1 MIGRRTA
8 IGFAL
13 VAAGSLAVLWLS
25 NLPLGVPG
33 EWEWDRIP
41 AARDEW
47 AAVLLGCFLPG
58 LIGGL
63 YIALTLI
70 GVRRLEGAPRWQIA
84 AWLSGL
90 TIGGFAWLW
99 AVQDSP
105 ARPEYAMTKTA
116 WALYFPG
123 PEGYFD
129 QARHQ
134 MRDVPSYLAG
144 YEKLMAQGDVLHL
157 GTHPPGLMLFH
168 RGCINLCANVPAIRN
183 FLLQTQPA
191 AFKQALD
198 VSEEVNRARPNGN
211 RPNEITPNDRA
222 ALWLAAIITQTLAA
236 AALIPIY
243 LLVRRDHA
251 RPIAWLT
258 ASIWPLVPAL
268 AVFLPKSDA
277 LLPFFATLFLWLW
290 LAGFRL
296 GRLGL
301 CFLAGATFW
310 LAMFLSLAIL
320 PIGAAAALLTL
331 WEAVI
336 CAKRERMS
344 IRPRDWAARIGAAG
358 IGWGLPVVALGVLF
372 KLNLLGVWRLN
383 YHNHAGFY
391 HHYVRTYWLWLI
403 ANPIELVFALGAP
416 LAIAAVLGVWFQLKS
431 GWRRR
436 AAGPAWCL
444 TAVWL
449 LLWLSGKNMG
459 EAARL
464 WLIVMPWAVW
474 LAAGYFAACS
484 EPTQPG
490 DDGRLVNRA
499 ALLLLA
505 LEMIVCLGTV
515 MRVAGFRWA

>member
-41 AARDEW
+41 FAREEW
-47 AAVLLGCFLPG
+47 TAVILGCFLPG
-58 LIGGL
+58 LIGSL

-70 GVRRLEGAPRWQIA
+70 GARRLEAAPRWQIA
-84 AWLSGL
+84 AWLVAL
-90 TIGGFAWLW
+90 TVGGFAWLW

-105 ARPEYAMTKTA
+105 ARPEYRMTKTA

-129 QARHQ
+129 QARYE

-144 YEKLMAQGDVLHL
+144 YEKLMAEGDVLHL

-168 RGCINLCANVPAIRN
+168 RACLNLCANVPVIRD
-183 FLLQTQPA
+183 LLLATQPA
-191 AFKQALD
+191 TFKQALD
-198 VSEEVNRARPNGN
+198 TTEEVNRERPNAI
-211 RPNEITPNDRA
+211 RPNQITENDRA
-222 ALWLAAIITQTLAA
+222 ALWLAALITQVLAA

-243 LLVRRDHA
+243 LLIRRDFP
-251 RPIAWLT
+251 RPVAWLS
-258 ASIWPLVPAL
+258 AAIWPLVPAL

-277 LLPFFATLFLWLW
+277 LLPVLGVLFLWLW
-290 LAGFRL
+290 LEGFRR

-320 PIGAAAALLTL
+320 PIGAAAALLTF

-336 CAKRERMS
+336 CAPDERLS
-344 IRPRDWAARIGAAG
+344 IRPRDWVARIGAAG
-358 IGWGLPVVALGVLF
+358 LGWGIPVVALGVLF

-391 HHYVRTYWLWLI
+391 QHYVRTYWRWLC

-416 LAIAAVLGVWFQLKS
+416 LALAAVLGVRFQLKR

-464 WLIVMPWAVW
+464 WLIMMPWAVC
-474 LAAGYFAACS
+474 LAAGYFAAGH
-484 EPTQPG
+484 EPTQAG
-490 DDGRLVNRA
+490 DSRLLNRA
-499 ALLLLA
+499 ALWLLA
-505 LEMIVCLGTV
+505 LEMLVCLGTV
-515 MRVAGFRWA
+515 LRVTGFRWT